1 MASKIKHAYINYNQI
16 QPLIDNGKLDKYDLV
31 IAKDKKNLYIIDE
44 NLNIQ
49 PVVSNIG
56 STGNTDSTDYIKA
69 EQFEDIC
76 CCEEDILKLF
86 L

>member
-16 QPLIDNGKLDKYDLV
+16 QSLIDNGRLDKYDLV

-44 NLNIQ
+44 NLNVQ

-56 STGNTDSTDYIKA
+56 STDYIKA

>member
-16 QPLIDNGKLDKYDLV
+16 QSLIDNGRLDKYDLV

-44 NLNIQ
+44 NLKIQ
-49 PVVSNIG
+49 PVVNN
-56 STGNTDSTDYIKA
+56 TGHSEV

>member
-16 QPLIDNGKLDKYDLV
+16 QSLIDNGRLDKYDLV

-49 PVVSNIG
+49 PVVNN
-56 STGNTDSTDYIKA
+56 TGYIESK
-69 EQFEDIC
+69 QLEDIC

>member
-16 QPLIDNGKLDKYDLV
+16 QSLIDNGRLDKYDLV

-49 PVVSNIG
+49 PVVNN
-56 STGNTDSTDYIKA
+56 TGYIES

>member
-16 QPLIDNGKLDKYDLV
+16 QSLIDNGRLDKYDLV

-49 PVVSNIG
+49 PVVNN
-56 STGNTDSTDYIKA
+56 TGYIEV